1 MILTI
6 FDIET
11 TGLDK
16 SKDFII
22 QFAGIKIDTS
32 TNKILD
38 QKNIYIQPA
47 GQYNISLGAYYK
59 HGIKPDFLKDKPYF
73 KDVANEIKEFFK
85 DSAILTYNGLSFDIP
100 FLKNE
105 FHRVGIEYD
114 FTKHQCYDAFLEEK
128 RRNGIS
134 LENTYKRYKGKSME
148 EAGLT
153 SHDALSDVKATYTI
167 FVAQQRNQQYGPE
180 EMLGED
186 NALVNKEFQGKIQ
199 PCFNI
204 GKYKDIAVVT
214 VYAFDKNYIAW
225 TISDNCNFSQ
235 STKDYIKKIIQN
247 INITK

>member
-1 MILTI
+1 MIIVT

-16 SKDFII
+16 TKDYII
-22 QFAGIKIDTS
+22 QFAGLKIDS
-32 TNKILD
+32 ATNKIID
-38 QKNIYIQPA
+38 QKNIYIQPT

-73 KDVANEIKEFFK
+73 KDVANEIVEFFK
-85 DSAILTYNGLSFDIP
+85 DAAILTYNGMSFDIP

-105 FHRVGIEYD
+105 LMRAGIDYD
-114 FTKHQCYDAFLEEK
+114 FMKHQCYDAFLEEK
-128 RRNGIS
+128 RRNGNT
-134 LENTYKRYKGKSME
+134 LADTYKRYKGKSME
-148 EAGLT
+148 ECGLT
-153 SHDALSDVKATYTI
+153 GHDALSDVKATYTI
-167 FVAQQRNQQYGPE
+167 YVAQQRKQPYGPE

-214 VYAFDKNYIAW
+214 VYAFDKNYLAW
-225 TISDNCNFSQ
+225 AISDNCSFTK
-235 STKDYIKKIIQN
+235 STKDTIKKIIQN
-247 INITK
+247 IK